1 MHPPPNRVSALEP
14 IAVHTVEK
22 ILASDPWQQW
32 QAFAAL
38 FGPPAHGQ
46 AAPGGVGAADRF
58 KAAAQAY
65 LDGAS
70 RASTGAPA
78 GEPAP
83 VQAARMFADS
93 VRELFADFPQPWTSA
108 FGAHPVS
115 NAASA
120 AHGSP
125 ALGAGRDHQQRW
137 QRMSDAWRR
146 LEDAQRKLQRHW
158 SDALREAGTAFALK
172 LGSVNPTGA
181 TPEAAGRLYDT
192 WIDCAEDA
200 YARAAHSESFCDAL
214 AEFVNAGSD
223 WRKDLQA
230 SVEHSAKTLDLPT
243 RSEVNTLTERIR
255 SLEAELRALR
265 ATADSKSVK
274 TKTARRKSKP

>member
-1 MHPPPNRVSALEP
+1 
-14 IAVHTVEK
+14 
-22 ILASDPWQQW
+22 
-32 QAFAAL
+32 
-38 FGPPAHGQ
+38 
-46 AAPGGVGAADRF
+46 
-58 KAAAQAY
+58 
-65 LDGAS
+65 
-70 RASTGAPA
+70 
-78 GEPAP
+78 
-83 VQAARMFADS
+83 
-93 VRELFADFPQPWTSA
+93 
-108 FGAHPVS
+108 
-115 NAASA
+115 
-120 AHGSP
+120 
-125 ALGAGRDHQQRW
+125 
-137 QRMSDAWRR
+137 MSDAWRR

-214 AEFVNAGSD
+214 AEFVNAGSE

-265 ATADSKSVK
+265 AAADPKSVK
-274 TKTARRKSKP
+274 TKTARRKSKL